1 MSKITLDNLSDNLK
15 AYLEGLGLSEEQVLN
30 LINENG
36 LDEEELKVMLKDTMH
51 INELNTNSKTVIG
64 AINEL
69 FQDVDNGKNLIATS
83 IGNPLVDGN
92 SSFKAMSEAILG
104 LRRTSENETDAKEVL
119 YNMMI
124 EDGYNEANI
133 NMTVDE
139 LIELLDDSGI
149 QVDEIK
155 QIACG
160 TNHTFILKN
169 DGSIWSC
176 GLNHVGQLGL
186 GDTDNRTTFTQVTTN
201 INNDVKEVSCG
212 YYRTFIL
219 KNDGS
224 IWSCGN
230 NDRGQLGLGDATTRT
245 TFTQVTTNINNDVK
259 LISCGDY
266 HTFIIKNDGSVWSC
280 GYNQYG
286 QLGLG
291 DVGNKSTFTQ
301 VTTNIN
307 NDVKLISCGEYHTFI
322 LKNDGSVW
330 SCGYNQYGQLGLNDT
345 TYRNTFT
352 KVTTNIN
359 NDVKQIACGYN
370 YTFIL
375 KNDGSVW
382 SCGYNY
388 HGQLGLN
395 NTTNRTT
402 FTQVTTNI
410 NNDVKQISCGNAHTF
425 ILKNDGSVW
434 SCGYNDQGQLGLND
448 TTNRTTFT
456 QVTTNINNDVKQISC
471 GYHTFILKNDGS
483 VWGCGYNNYGQLGLG
498 STTQKNTFNIIPNM
512 SNTISEY
519 EIQRL
524 KLYYYLLDNSVN
536 VTESMDIG
544 TMLDLLVDD
553 YINKLILG
561 YENNLRIILTD
572 EGVSVSDEDNMDSLI
587 TKVDEEFDN
596 MNDEISNTRNKLA
609 DLLIESGIDITY
621 EDDLNSLLTK
631 LEGMIVI
638 DSSASVN
645 GIVTKVTE
653 YIFEGIMDDYKEV
666 VYLNH
671 KIIGDTLFLVVNGR
685 KDLSQNIYETS
696 MAKYNLSTQSLEK
709 IQQITQTNNGKY
721 DSCYFL
727 DDSVIFIYNL
737 YEITQYSLDT
747 FTTIKSIYRNSD
759 INTTATPVFKLLHE
773 NYLFLFFNGY
783 YRDAAKIFRLNLTNM
798 TIDKRYEF
806 NASLINYGNALM
818 ASSFIFIHDGYIY
831 ASGYYS
837 GTATGYIAKLSFDLT
852 LIEYSNSTTIANFG
866 LAYIYNNRIN
876 GMYFVNYTDGVQ
888 LAVMTFDL
896 GNNYVYEYNI
906 YPTSDILASAGS
918 NYMDAKFIDGDENHF
933 YINYLG
939 EVIKVNKQDFSIV
952 AEYNISSKDT
962 IINIS
967 NNELSAISKD
977 YISKYKFYN

>member
-36 LDEEELKVMLKDTMH
+36 LDEEELKAMLKDTMS

-69 FQDVDNGKNLIATS
+69 FQSANNGKQLIANAIGEPLSSEDTFSAMSTDINSLLSTFKTNMMNNGITVDSGDKFKQLIDKITTMIEEGSGKGIQYASGIVEKTGYVSYLSNNYYTYEIKDLGFIPEICYLRGSVDPNLTMGIYEEDTIS
-83 IGNPLVDGN
+83 IYHKSDNMFTMN
-92 SSFKAMSEAILG
+92 SSEEYLYTRQDLSGTSGIPGIEI
-104 LRRTSENETDAKEVL
+104 SENKLTLVL
-119 YNMMI
+119 SSNSAPTAIYYAI
-124 EDGYNEANI
+124 G
-133 NMTVDE
+133 
-139 LIELLDDSGI
+139 
-149 QVDEIK
+149 
-155 QIACG
+155 
-160 TNHTFILKN
+160 
-169 DGSIWSC
+169 
-176 GLNHVGQLGL
+176 VG
-186 GDTDNRTTFTQVTTN
+186 
-201 INNDVKEVSCG
+201 E
-212 YYRTFIL
+212 
-219 KNDGS
+219 
-224 IWSCGN
+224 
-230 NDRGQLGLGDATTRT
+230 
-245 TFTQVTTNINNDVK
+245 
-259 LISCGDY
+259 
-266 HTFIIKNDGSVWSC
+266 
-280 GYNQYG
+280 
-286 QLGLG
+286 
-291 DVGNKSTFTQ
+291 
-301 VTTNIN
+301 
-307 NDVKLISCGEYHTFI
+307 E
-322 LKNDGSVW
+322 
-330 SCGYNQYGQLGLNDT
+330 DT
-345 TYRNTFT
+345 T
-352 KVTTNIN
+352 
-359 NDVKQIACGYN
+359 
-370 YTFIL
+370 
-375 KNDGSVW
+375 
-382 SCGYNY
+382 
-388 HGQLGLN
+388 
-395 NTTNRTT
+395 
-402 FTQVTTNI
+402 
-410 NNDVKQISCGNAHTF
+410 
-425 ILKNDGSVW
+425 
-434 SCGYNDQGQLGLND
+434 
-448 TTNRTTFT
+448 
-456 QVTTNINNDVKQISC
+456 
-471 GYHTFILKNDGS
+471 
-483 VWGCGYNNYGQLGLG
+483 
-498 STTQKNTFNIIPNM
+498 
-512 SNTISEY
+512 
-519 EIQRL
+519 
-524 KLYYYLLDNSVN
+524 
-536 VTESMDIG
+536 
-544 TMLDLLVDD
+544 
-553 YINKLILG
+553 
-561 YENNLRIILTD
+561 LRDSLASILTE
-572 EGVSVSDEDNMDSLI
+572 EGVSVTEEDDMASLI
-587 TKVDEEFDN
+587 SKVDNEFDN

-609 DLLIESGIDITY
+609 DLLIESGIDITD
-621 EDDLNSLLTK
+621 EDDLNDLLTK

-653 YIFEGIMDDYKEV
+653 YTFEGIMDDYKEV

-685 KDLSQNIYETS
+685 KDLSQNMYVTS

-783 YRDAAKIFRLNLTNM
+783 YRDAAKIFRLNLTTM

-806 NASLINYGNALM
+806 NAALINYGNALM

-852 LIEYSNSTTIANFG
+852 LIEYSNSASIANFG

-876 GMYFVNYTDGVQ
+876 GIYFANYNDGVQ

-896 GNNYVYEYNI
+896 GNNYAYEYTT

-918 NYMDAKFIDGDENHF
+918 NYTNAKFIDGDENHF